1 MDGQMRIDSL
11 FAFIVVDD
19 DLTEG
24 VPALDVEGIGLMPM
38 MGADLAMVD
47 VLRPHARAWAAHHGK
62 PVALVHFSRRTVQ
75 ETYQP
80 DKSVTKNF
88 GPRPLS
94 LWW

>member
-19 DLTEG
+19 DFTEG
-24 VPALDVEGIGLMPM
+24 VPAVDVPGFGAMPM

-47 VLRPHARAWAAHHGK
+47 VFRPHARAWAFQNGK
-62 PVALVHFSRRTVQ
+62 PVTLVHFSRRTVQ

-80 DKSVTKNF
+80 DGTVAKE
-88 GPRPLS
+88 
-94 LWW
+94 